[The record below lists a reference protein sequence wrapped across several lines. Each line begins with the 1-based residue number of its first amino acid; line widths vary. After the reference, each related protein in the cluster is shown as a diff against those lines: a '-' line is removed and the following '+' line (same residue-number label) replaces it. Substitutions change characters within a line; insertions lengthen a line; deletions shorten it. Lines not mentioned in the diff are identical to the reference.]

1 MRPINS
7 LLATAALAALS
18 LTPLT
23 SSAEVQANTY
33 CRQLAETGQVQCSG
47 ILVGVGQVAARVEVT
62 VPYYCAGQVD
72 RLPPD
77 LLTGQTTIDQTG
89 ADTVSFQLLTN
100 AASCNPNQPPRYGS
114 QAALR
119 VMVGT
124 DVVVYRNVPVLVTP
138 DPQTP

>member
-23 SSAEVQANTY
+23 SAAEVQTNTY

-47 ILVGVGQVAARVEVT
+47 IVVGVGQVAARVEVT
-62 VPYYCAGQVD
+62 VPYYCAGRIE

-77 LLTGQTTIDQTG
+77 LLTGQTTLDDTG
-89 ADTVSFQLLTN
+89 ADTASFQLVTT

-119 VMVGT
+119 IMVGT
-124 DVVVYRNVPVLVTP
+124 DTVVHRNVPVFVTP
-138 DPQTP
+138 DPQAP